1 MSKYIIDK
9 RGCQETM
16 GMSKIA
22 PCPKRERV
30 DLGQGASMSPY
41 PCNTGAL
48 RQPRAKVGAAAR
60 RCWSVFFRSLKKCMD
75 LPARWQASQR
85 TPCPVLHPSCKRL
98 RSLAPYGC
106 NAASISPSGDKVM
119 IRANARKKMRLTSA
133 PTPNAPRR
141 AARPFPYCTIE

>member
-1 MSKYIIDK
+1 MSRDDGDVKN
-9 RGCQETM
+9 
-16 GMSKIA
+16 SA
-22 PCPKRERV
+22 LPKAR
-30 DLGQGASMSPY
+30 ASRPW
-41 PCNTGAL
+41 
-48 RQPRAKVGAAAR
+48 AR
-60 RCWSVFFRSLKKCMD
+60 RFNEPISLQYGCVAATQSQGRCSRATVLVGFFRSLKKCMD

-119 IRANARKKMRLTSA
+119 IRANARNKMRLTSA